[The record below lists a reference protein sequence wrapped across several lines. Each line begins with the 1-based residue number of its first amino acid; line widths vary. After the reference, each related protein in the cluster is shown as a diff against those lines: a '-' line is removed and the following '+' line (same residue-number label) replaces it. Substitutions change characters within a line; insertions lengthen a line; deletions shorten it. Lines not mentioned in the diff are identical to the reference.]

1 MAGGLQRWC
10 AGTFIM
16 QLEDYFEFLAPDEIK
31 IKGHRIW
38 IQNVLYEYIHNA
50 MTVEDLVERFDT
62 LTLEQIHAVI
72 LYYLHNKEQM
82 DKYMADW
89 LEYCRK
95 SQAQNMRDHAKWYEK
110 MRRLKA
116 EREAKQQSA

>member
-1 MAGGLQRWC
+1 
-10 AGTFIM
+10 M

-31 IKGHRIW
+31 IKDHRIW
-38 IQNVLYEYIHNA
+38 IEHVLYEYIHNA
-50 MTVEDLVERFDT
+50 MTVEELTERFDT

-72 LYYLHNKEQM
+72 LYYLQNKEAM

-95 SQAQNMRDHAKWYEK
+95 SREENMRRHAAWYEK

-116 EREAKQQSA
+116 EREAKQPQTT

>member
-1 MAGGLQRWC
+1 MFSGL
-10 AGTFIM
+10 GDSVM

-31 IKGHRIW
+31 IKDHRIL
-38 IQNVLYEYIHNA
+38 IEHVLYEYIHNA
-50 MTVEDLVERFDT
+50 MTVEELTERFDT

-72 LYYLHNKEQM
+72 LYYLHNKEAM

-95 SQAQNMRDHAKWYEK
+95 SREENMRKRPEFYEK
-110 MRRLKA
+110 LRRMLRQKLA
-116 EREAKQQSA
+116 EQRTQQRAV

>member
-1 MAGGLQRWC
+1 
-10 AGTFIM
+10 M

-38 IQNVLYEYIHNA
+38 MQDVLYEYIHRA
-50 MTVEDLVERFDT
+50 MTVEELAERFDT

-72 LYYLHNKEQM
+72 LYYLRNKEAM

-95 SQAQNMRDHAKWYEK
+95 SRQENLQEHAEWYEK
-110 MRRLKA
+110 MRKLKA
-116 EREAKQQSA
+116 ERQAKQPQGS

>member
-1 MAGGLQRWC
+1 
-10 AGTFIM
+10 M

-31 IKGHRIW
+31 IKDHRIW
-38 IQNVLYEYIHNA
+38 IQDVLYEYIHRA
-50 MTVEDLVERFDT
+50 MTVEELAERFDT

-72 LYYLHNKEQM
+72 LYYLHNKEAM

-95 SQAQNMRDHAKWYEK
+95 SREENLREHAEWYQK

-116 EREAKQQSA
+116 EWEAKQQQSA

>member
-1 MAGGLQRWC
+1 
-10 AGTFIM
+10 M
-16 QLEDYFEFLAPDEIK
+16 QLEDYFEFVAPEEIK

-38 IQNVLYEYIHNA
+38 MQDVLYEYIHRG
-50 MTVEDLVERFDT
+50 MTVEELADRFDT

-72 LYYLHNKEQM
+72 LYYLHNKETM

-95 SQAQNMRDHAKWYEK
+95 SREEDVRRRPEFYEK
-110 MRRLKA
+110 LRRLKT
-116 EREAKQQSA
+116 EQKGQQSAI

>member
-1 MAGGLQRWC
+1 
-10 AGTFIM
+10 M

-31 IKGHRIW
+31 LKDHRIW
-38 IQNVLYEYIHNA
+38 IQDVLYEYIHRA
-50 MTVEDLVERFDT
+50 MTVEELAERFDT

-72 LYYLHNKEQM
+72 LYYLHNKEAM

-95 SQAQNMRDHAKWYEK
+95 SREENLREHAEWYQK

-116 EREAKQQSA
+116 EWEAKQQQSA